1 MAKIKQNYS
10 EAVTELESIL
20 FTLENDKEINL
31 DAISVKVKR
40 AAELINYC
48 KKQLTELDMELEKVM
63 GELNN

>member
-31 DAISVKVKR
+31 NAISLKVKR
-40 AAELINYC
+40 AADLINHC
-48 KKQLTELDMELEKVM
+48 KKQLTELDLELEKVL